1 MALGCNI
8 GIKKMGRIS
17 KGISVETLEN
27 TFTWYFTLE
36 NLNNI
41 NALIISVIN
50 QLFLSRLYLTK
61 EGEIHTSSDGQKFGV
76 KPESLNSNYSFKYFG
91 KERGLTIYTFI
102 DQRGSIFSTIVMSPA
117 SREATE
123 VLDGL
128 FSNEVVST
136 MHSTDTHGYTE
147 VIFGMMD
154 LLNINFAPR
163 IKNIGKQTLYSFKN
177 RKSYEKTNY
186 KILPNNYIKADLIEE
201 YWDDIL
207 RIMVSIKLQKCKA
220 SQILKRLNSYSKQN
234 PLHKALK
241 EYGRIHKSLFILNY
255 YDNLELRQAIE
266 KQLNLIEL
274 AHKFAK
280 FIFFDNNQEFD
291 EPTKEGQE
299 IIAGC
304 KQLIQNCIILWNYM
318 KLTQIYYNSESAEE
332 RKKILSAFILSS
344 IIFWSH
350 INLNGEYDF
359 NKDWTSGENLNL
371 EKLKRVKI
379 QDFKYQ
385 PLKEP

>member
-123 VLDGL
+123 AMDGL

-177 RKSYEKTNY
+177 RKFYEKTNY
-186 KILPNNYIKADLIEE
+186 KILPNNYIKVDLIKE

-241 EYGRIHKSLFILNY
+241 EYGRINKSLFILNY

-274 AHKFAK
+274 AHKFAR

-318 KLTQIYYNSESAEE
+318 KITQIYYNSGSAEE
-332 RKKILSAFILSS
+332 RKKILSALK
-344 IIFWSH
+344 
-350 INLNGEYDF
+350 LYY
-359 NKDWTSGENLNL
+359 LL
-371 EKLKRVKI
+371 ESYKFKRRI
-379 QDFKYQ
+379 R
-385 PLKEP
+385 L